1 MDFYTV
7 LDQVLALLRQ
17 RGRVSYRAS
26 SASSTWTTT
35 PWRICKENSSTPTTR
50 WPTKTAGAWS
60 GLVRLEA
67 QPRHPR
73 RTNPPPAQRAPEAER
88 RQLTVLFCD
97 LVDSTRLSR
106 QLDPEDY
113 RRWYEPTRPPRQRS
127 SSASTGALPSTWAMA
142 CLVYFGYPQAH
153 ER

>member
-35 PWRICKENSSTPTTR
+35 LWRICKEELLYAHHPVADEDGR
-50 WPTKTAGAWS
+50 AWS

-73 RTNPPPAQRAPEAER
+73 RTNPPPAQRAP
-88 RQLTVLFCD
+88 
-97 LVDSTRLSR
+97 
-106 QLDPEDY
+106 
-113 RRWYEPTRPPRQRS
+113 
-127 SSASTGALPSTWAMA
+127 
-142 CLVYFGYPQAH
+142 
-153 ER
+153 